1 MAGFDSILCHV
12 FNDFLSVLPVA
23 DGVEL
28 VLASERM
35 TTPFGSKQPLP
46 QSIRVIRLIAADLK
60 TLVVH
65 QTHDP
70 PLYGG
75 YHPILLRYDE

>member
-1 MAGFDSILCHV
+1 M
-12 FNDFLSVLPVA
+12 LPVA